1 MTWALSC
8 LAACAVNALVERRDR
23 PPASSTLP
31 RRPHE

>member
-1 MTWALSC
+1 MTWVLSC

-23 PPASSTLP
+23 PPASGTPL